1 MELWLIIAAV
11 ALVGFGIFQCYRF
24 ILTIKVKRLKKSFV
38 AFIDEVDAMRDP
50 NSPLSSSQVDK
61 VTTQY
66 KPVFDKALPLFDS
79 GVLSDDVKADTKLTP
94 FIDTYRGLHHLPIW
108 NQRNNSFFVTI
119 FNLLD
124 TSKIDYQN
132 LFRDN
137 HYFAGSE
144 MDAYIEKYAPLKIAI
159 ESSQSENSFHYLTSS
174 VQTDCKQ
181 FLFNLKSLAAER
193 DKHNANF
200 KKDQLALNSS
210 YFDSVLAYPLD
221 AQQRDAIVTLEDNT
235 QVISA
240 AGGGKTTTI
249 VGKIKYLIEKR
260 GYDPASILLIT
271 YTRKA
276 TEELNRRLPFDGL
289 NCVTFHSLAVRIIG
303 ATTGRKPSICD
314 SSLLAKIYDSLIKT
328 PGFLASINHYLLEL
342 MSMMKDEH
350 QYKDSKQY
358 FADRKKYGIKALFK
372 DMDGNTIY
380 TRSEQERRICNFLH
394 FF

>member
-79 GVLSDDVKADTKLTP
+79 GVLSDDVKVDTKLTP

-124 TSKIDYQN
+124 TTKIDYQN

-181 FLFNLKSLAAER
+181 FLFNLKSLAA
-193 DKHNANF
+193 
-200 KKDQLALNSS
+200 
-210 YFDSVLAYPLD
+210 
-221 AQQRDAIVTLEDNT
+221 
-235 QVISA
+235 
-240 AGGGKTTTI
+240 
-249 VGKIKYLIEKR
+249 
-260 GYDPASILLIT
+260 
-271 YTRKA
+271 
-276 TEELNRRLPFDGL
+276 
-289 NCVTFHSLAVRIIG
+289 
-303 ATTGRKPSICD
+303 
-314 SSLLAKIYDSLIKT
+314 
-328 PGFLASINHYLLEL
+328 
-342 MSMMKDEH
+342 
-350 QYKDSKQY
+350 
-358 FADRKKYGIKALFK
+358 
-372 DMDGNTIY
+372 
-380 TRSEQERRICNFLH
+380 
-394 FF
+394 